1 MSPEV
6 APIIDPGVREWRPD
20 REPVGIGTRFTIRAR
35 LGIVPIRGVSEV
47 TQWEPKRTAT
57 FKSVKG
63 AGPMR
68 MTATH
73 TFEPDGDS
81 TRYTWSIEFVG
92 PWPVPVVGARLF
104 GRAIEAQQRTLAAY
118 LTDHAR

>member
-1 MSPEV
+1 MSPDI

-35 LGIVPIRGVSEV
+35 LGMLPIRGTSEV
-47 TQWEPKRTAT
+47 IEWDPPRRAT
-57 FKSVKG
+57 FVSVRG

-73 TFEPDGDS
+73 TFAPDGDR
-81 TRYTWSIEFVG
+81 TDYTWSIEFRG
-92 PWPVPVVGARLF
+92 AWPLTALGARLF
-104 GRAIEAQQRTLAAY
+104 RRAIERQQRTLAAY
-118 LTDHAR
+118 LQ